1 VSFFDPLSGGSLLV
15 LEGFGIAQGTLVEEF
30 LYGTPV
36 VKTALELWDEVVGDI
51 DGEAASFDSSVK
63 DMTGVLLAAM
73 TDFTVL
79 ANTRASPQAQGAEHS
94 GPQAGGLFS
103 KPLLDIGERVHFRG
117 HGACVPYNTHACQ
130 EKTQTTKKI
139 NFLNF
144 TMSYEFCDRN

>member
-36 VKTALELWDEVVGDI
+36 VKTALQLWHEVVGDI

-73 TDFTVL
+73 TGFTVL

-94 GPQAGGLFS
+94 GPKAGGLFS

-117 HGACVPYNTHACQ
+117 HGACVPHNTHACQ
-130 EKTQTTKKI
+130 VKNEAAKKLI
-139 NFLNF
+139 F
-144 TMSYEFCDRN
+144 SIAQ